1 MLSALPRR
9 ARIAVGIEGDGA
21 NAAPVAGRSGPALRM
36 TLAGKLVYPS
46 ACLQLDLILT
56 GMANG
61 RGSLSDLLC
70 VRHKLM
76 AKEPRYATQT
86 QGRSDD

>member
-1 MLSALPRR
+1 MVVYDRVRVVTTVLDREQAEIR
-9 ARIAVGIEGDGA
+9 
-21 NAAPVAGRSGPALRM
+21 VA
-36 TLAGKLVYPS
+36 
-46 ACLQLDLILT
+46 
-56 GMANG
+56 
-61 RGSLSDLLC
+61 SLSECLC

>member
-1 MLSALPRR
+1 MSA
-9 ARIAVGIEGDGA
+9 ARKYRIVDAE
-21 NAAPVAGRSGPALRM
+21 R
-36 TLAGKLVYPS
+36 S
-46 ACLQLDLILT
+46 ACFASVEVPIEAISCPRWQ
-56 GMANG
+56 
-61 RGSLSDLLC
+61 SLSECLC